1 MHESYRRTRASRYA
15 RHGTEKEAISRLLPD
30 SAALEP

>member
-1 MHESYRRTRASRYA
+1 LRESCRRIRASRYA
-15 RHGTEKEAISRLLPD
+15 RHGTEKEAISRPLPD